1 MKKKATFSR
10 EQLCKSKT
18 FGYGA
23 DLVIAVLEERA
34 YTKDEAKKATE
45 AYLTGER
52 KGN

>member
-10 EQLCKSKT
+10 DQLCKSKT

-34 YTKDEAKKATE
+34 YTKDEAKKAIE